1 MSDGIA
7 YEEWKKKLN
16 KHDENERRKYDEGER
31 RFFSPTT
38 EIVTYS
44 RLSPSLKVLVVLGW
58 IATGFF
64 CLFFLIGIIIGM
76 LSGATA

>member
-1 MSDGIA
+1 MTDGITF
-7 YEEWKKKLN
+7 EEWKKKLE
-16 KHDENERRKYDEGER
+16 KHDDGQRQFY
-31 RFFSPTT
+31 SPKI

-58 IATGFF
+58 IGIGFY
-64 CLFFLIGIIIGM
+64 CLLFLVGLIIGM

>member
-1 MSDGIA
+1 MIDETA
-7 YEEWKKKLN
+7 FDEWKKKLE
-16 KHDENERRKYDEGER
+16 KHDENQRRQD
-31 RFFSPTT
+31 
-38 EIVTYS
+38 IITYS

-64 CLFFLIGIIIGM
+64 CLFFLIGLIIGM